1 MNVIALL
8 LLLGSIVTVFTL
20 CLKDE
25 YFIVEGE

>member
-1 MNVIALL
+1 MNVIAL